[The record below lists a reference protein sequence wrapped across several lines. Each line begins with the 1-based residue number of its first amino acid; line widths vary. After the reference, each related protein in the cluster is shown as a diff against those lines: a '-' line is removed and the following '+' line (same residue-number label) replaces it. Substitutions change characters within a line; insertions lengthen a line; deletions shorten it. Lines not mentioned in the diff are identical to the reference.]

1 MVRLREFRPSRIGR
15 TSISLR
21 LKFNLSLLAVMLLG
35 LGVSEFFLHD
45 LLRKN
50 AREEVL
56 HEAGLMT
63 RPSPCSIG

>member
-1 MVRLREFRPSRIGR
+1 M
-15 TSISLR
+15 SLR

-35 LGVSEFFLHD
+35 LGVSGFFLHD
-45 LLRKN
+45 LLQKN